1 MIHLGEPA
9 PSGGRT
15 AVLGLGNPVLSD
27 DAVGLAVVV
36 ELGRLLARDPIASVD
51 VLASLRA
58 GFEIIDLL
66 GGYGRAVIIDCLTL
80 PDPCPGRVRR
90 LSLDD
95 VAGCARLINAHG
107 IDLGTA
113 FRLAEQV
120 GIAMPSVVAII
131 AIEAGDT
138 TTISEEMTAEVGAV
152 VLPLARALHQEL
164 TRTAPAAA
172 PPDSEEFQRR
182 RALYSPGLL

>member
-1 MIHLGEPA
+1 MIHLGDPA
-9 PSGGRT
+9 PTGGRT

-36 ELGRLLARDPIASVD
+36 ELGRLLAQDPIAGVD
-51 VLASLRA
+51 ILVSLRA

-66 GGYGRAVIIDCLTL
+66 GGYGRAIVIDCLTL
-80 PDPCPGRVRR
+80 PDPCPGRVRH
-90 LSLDD
+90 LCLDD
-95 VAGCARLINAHG
+95 VSGCARLINAHS
-107 IDLGTA
+107 IDIGTA

-120 GIAMPSVVAII
+120 GIPMPPAVDLI

-138 TTISEEMTAEVGAV
+138 ITISENMTSEVAAA

-164 TRTAPAAA
+164 KRTAPATA
-172 PPDSEEFQRR
+172 PADGEEFLRR